1 MRNHSAKIGD
11 LELDMAVTFG
21 VARDIKEKVA
31 DPMLIV
37 NSVVAAQNFAA
48 SGLLHKLRFEFDV
61 ENVAQ
66 VIFIGAKP
74 THPELKLAEV
84 QDACCD
90 AGFFVARNVAA
101 EFLARFVDNTS
112 QEAKPEGGGK
122 SAGE

>member
-1 MRNHSAKIGD
+1 MRNHPAKIGD
-11 LELDMAVTFG
+11 LDLDLAVTFG
-21 VARDIKEKVA
+21 VAREIKEKVA

-66 VIFIGAKP
+66 VIYIGAKP
-74 THPELKLAEV
+74 NHADLKLVQV

-90 AGFFVARNVAA
+90 AGFFIARNVAA

-122 SAGE
+122 TEGE